1 MVTLLVGE
9 KETPFNVHMDLLCK
23 ASPFFKS
30 AFMGVGDFQETST
43 KSMKLPEDDPATM
56 DRLIQWI
63 YFGCYS
69 VDSEIETNSADQL
82 EEVLHAS
89 LMQLSTLYVVADK
102 YGIIE
107 LQNHALGRLFDLGIQ
122 GKVELTRNKDLI
134 RYIYE
139 NTIAGSKLRKLLV
152 NWYIWRVP
160 NYFKSWTDK
169 DVADHAGFAA
179 DVLERF
185 AARVRG
191 ISDPFVSGCQ
201 YKFYESLE
209 DEGGDNEESEDESSA
224 NETLE
229 DEGSDSGES
238 DSEEE

>member
-9 KETPFNVHMDLLCK
+9 KETPFNIHMDLLCK

-30 AFMGVGDFQETST
+30 AFMGTGAFKETST
-43 KSMKLPEDDPATM
+43 KSMKLPEDDPATT

-63 YFGCYS
+63 YFGYYP
-69 VDSEIETNSADQL
+69 VDSDIETNSADQR
-82 EEVLHAS
+82 EESLHAS
-89 LMQLSTLYVVADK
+89 LMQLSILYVVADK

-107 LQNHALGRLFDLGIQ
+107 LKNHALGRLFDLGIQ
-122 GKVELTRNKDLI
+122 GKVDLTRNKHLI

-139 NTIAGSKLRKLLV
+139 NTITGSKLRKLLV
-152 NWYIWRVP
+152 NWYVWHAP
-160 NYFKSWTDK
+160 YYFKSWTDK
-169 DVADHAGFAA
+169 DVAGHAGFAA

-191 ISDPFVSGCQ
+191 ISDPFTSGCQ

-209 DEGGDNEESEDESSA
+209 NEGGDNEEPEDESSA
-224 NETLE
+224 DETLE

-238 DSEEE
+238 ESEEE